1 MAGEERIREIKAE
14 QCVRGDETVSGSL
27 KREKTAV
34 ITLIGM
40 AIMLIAVAVKAV
52 TSSMIAAAAIHVAG
66 LACFFIIE
74 GIEKTPDSESGL
86 SFKRFFSDLKK
97 PGVIPLILF
106 ILVLSPAEML
116 LSKAVFGSA
125 YIDHVLG
132 RTNVPSLD
140 QFPLLLF
147 SQIVSVLGE
156 EIEYRAFFVGKGMKR
171 FSFWPVAVTD
181 AILFAAA
188 HYATGAMG
196 IVAWDLGFIFID
208 AVLFAILY
216 RKTGNCLISFVPHFL
231 NNMIGFF
238 LVPYLFG

>member
-1 MAGEERIREIKAE
+1 MF
-14 QCVRGDETVSGSL
+14 VSL
-27 KREKTAV
+27 KKDKAAV
-34 ITLIGM
+34 ITLVGM
-40 AIMLIAVAVKAV
+40 AVMLIAVAVKAA
-52 TSSMIAAAAIHVAG
+52 TSSAIAAAAIHIAG

-106 ILVLSPAEML
+106 MLVLSPAEML

-132 RTNVPSLD
+132 RISVPGLD
-140 QFPLLLF
+140 QLPLLLL
-147 SQIVSVLGE
+147 SQVVSVLGE

-171 FSFWPVAVTD
+171 ISFWPAAVAG

-188 HYATGAMG
+188 HYAAGAAG
-196 IVAWDLGFIFID
+196 IVAWDLGTIFID
-208 AVLFAILY
+208 AILFAILY
-216 RKTGNCLISFVPHFL
+216 RRTGNCLISFIPHFL

-238 LVPYLFG
+238 LVPILFG

>member
-1 MAGEERIREIKAE
+1 MFDSTKNDKVKI
-14 QCVRGDETVSGSL
+14 
-27 KREKTAV
+27 

-40 AIMLIAVAVKAV
+40 AVMIIAVAVKAA
-52 TSSMIAAAAIHVAG
+52 TSSVIAAAAIHIAG

-97 PGVIPLILF
+97 PGVLLLILF
-106 ILVLSPAEML
+106 LLVLSPVEML

-132 RTNVPSLD
+132 RVNVPGLD
-140 QFPLLLF
+140 QLPLLLF

-156 EIEYRAFFVGKGMKR
+156 EIEFRAFFVGKGMKR
-171 FSFWPVAVTD
+171 FSFWPLAIAGAV
-181 AILFAAA
+181 LFAAA
-188 HYATGAMG
+188 HYTAGSTG
-196 IVAWDLGFIFID
+196 IVAWDLGGIFID
-208 AVLFAILY
+208 AIFFAILY

-238 LVPYLFG
+238 LVPILFG